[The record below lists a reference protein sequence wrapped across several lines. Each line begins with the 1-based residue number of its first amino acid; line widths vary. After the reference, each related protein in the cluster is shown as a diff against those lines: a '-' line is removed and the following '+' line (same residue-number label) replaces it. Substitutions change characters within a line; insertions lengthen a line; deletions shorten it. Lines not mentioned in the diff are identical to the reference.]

1 MSFKRREDSR
11 GKCLAFKRLS
21 MLKLPEEREDFK
33 IFPKARRERKVLG
46 FIGE

>member
-11 GKCLAFKRLS
+11 GKCLAFKRLL
-21 MLKLPEEREDFK
+21 MLKLPEERDFK
-33 IFPKARRERKVLG
+33 ISPKARRERKVLG